1 MPKDT
6 DQIVVGANGS
16 VRVAPLATADPADIA
31 AAWPA
36 GWVDLGYTSEDG
48 VTFTDAKTL
57 EAIPVWQLLYPAR
70 RVITERDATAAF
82 VLRQFGPDQVKLAF
96 GGGDITED
104 GGPGTGNFR
113 YTPPPPE
120 DLDEQRLGIEWLDGD
135 KTFRLIMPRGIV
147 TENVETNIVR
157 TAAQDLPITFGIVG
171 QDGVDPWYLLTDD
184 PAFDPGP

>member
-1 MPKDT
+1 MAKDT
-6 DQIVVGANGS
+6 DQIVVGANGT
-16 VRVAPLATADPADIA
+16 VRVAPTDTADPADVT

-36 GWVDLGYTSEDG
+36 GWVDLGYMSEDG

-70 RVITERDATAAF
+70 RVVTERDATAAF
-82 VLRQFGPDQVKLAF
+82 VMRQWGPDNVELAF
-96 GGGDITED
+96 GGGEITVD
-104 GGPGTGNFR
+104 VAGAFR

-120 DLDEQRLGIEWLDGD
+120 TIDERRLGIEWLDGD
-135 KTFRLIMPRGIV
+135 KTFRLIMPKGIV

-157 TAAQDLPITFGIVG
+157 TAAADLPITFGILG
-171 QDGVDPWYLLTDD
+171 EDGVDPWYLLTDD

>member
-1 MPKDT
+1 MAKDT
-6 DQIVVGANGS
+6 DQIVIGANGS
-16 VRVAPLATADPADIA
+16 VRVAPLATADPADAA

-57 EAIPVWQLLYPAR
+57 ENIPVWQLLYPAR
-70 RVITERDATAAF
+70 RIITERDATAAF
-82 VLRQFGPDQVKLAF
+82 VLRQFGPDQVKLGF

-104 GGPGTGNFR
+104 SIGNFR
-113 YTPPPPE
+113 YTPPAPE
-120 DLDEQRLGIEWLDGD
+120 LIDERRLGIEWLDGD
-135 KTFRLIMPRGIV
+135 KTFRLIMPRGLV

-184 PAFDPGP
+184 PDFDPAP